1 MKKSILLIHLLVFSM
16 ILSSQIKESIQIDID
31 PQANISA
38 SISLPQD
45 LVQFNRIDDWLAS
58 NNEINLDFI
67 NHTSNKILIKGQ
79 TVINL
84 SKAESVFK
92 TKMFYSLHIQNEK
105 DKILIEIKDIYYESY
120 PEYGKQGTP
129 SIITYPSDWYSKKKL
144 YKKSGKERWLNA
156 IVKQNTID
164 KSSEI
169 LNEAL
174 AFIY

>member
-1 MKKSILLIHLLVFSM
+1 
-16 ILSSQIKESIQIDID
+16 
-31 PQANISA
+31 
-38 SISLPQD
+38 
-45 LVQFNRIDDWLAS
+45 
-58 NNEINLDFI
+58 
-67 NHTSNKILIKGQ
+67 
-79 TVINL
+79 
-84 SKAESVFK
+84 VFK
-92 TKMFYSLHIQNEK
+92 TKMFYSLHIQNK
-105 DKILIEIKDIYYESY
+105 KGKTLIEIKDIYYESY
-120 PEYGKQGTP
+120 PKYGKQGTP